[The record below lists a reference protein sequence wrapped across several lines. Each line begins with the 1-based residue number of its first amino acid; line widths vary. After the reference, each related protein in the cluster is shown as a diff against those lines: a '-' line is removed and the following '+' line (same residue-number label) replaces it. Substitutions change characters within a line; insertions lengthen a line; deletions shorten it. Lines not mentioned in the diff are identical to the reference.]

1 MNILFNL
8 STREGGGFENLTSS
22 LEEIFKLKGGYYG

>member
-8 STREGGGFENLTSS
+8 STRGEEFKNLTSS
-22 LEEIFKLKGGYYG
+22 LGEIFKLKGGYYG